1 MRDRGCAIDQRREAA
16 SIRGSRIPTFQ
27 LGARPSGGD
36 PGTSLAPQ
44 AETFDQG
51 LIPRRIVSLEVVE
64 QATTLADQPHQP
76 APGLMILEVRLE
88 VLGELSDA
96 LRQDGDLNLG
106 RAGVAFVRCKLR
118 DELLPL
124 LGRDQGRNLLDD
136 ASRR

>member
-1 MRDRGCAIDQRREAA
+1 MRDRGCANDQRRDA

-36 PGTSLAPQ
+36 PGNSLAPQ

-51 LIPRRIVSLEVVE
+51 LIPRRIVSREVVE
-64 QATTLADQPHQP
+64 QATSLAHQLHQP
-76 APGLMILEVRLE
+76 APGMVILEVGLE

-106 RAGVAFVRCKLR
+106 RAGIAFVLSKLR